1 MIDWLL
7 VLVAALGGSP
17 DPGCLVLGALDE
29 RRAHALEHDDPAALA
44 QVYRPGSTL
53 LAADEAV
60 LDAYRERGLRLR
72 GGRVERLACTTAQ
85 EEPGRFEVDVVD
97 RVAEA
102 AVEAPDGR
110 RALPR
115 DRPSRH
121 VVTLVWTSEGWRV
134 ERVR

>member
-17 DPGCLVLGALDE
+17 DPGCLVLDALDE
-29 RRAHALEHDDPAALA
+29 RRAHALQRDDPAALT

-53 LAADEAV
+53 LASDLAV

-72 GGRVERLACTTAQ
+72 GAGVERLSCRTA
-85 EEPGRFEVDVVD
+85 EERPGRYEVDVVD
-97 RVAEA
+97 RVSET
-102 AVEAPDGR
+102 AVETPDGR
-110 RALPR
+110 RALPL
-115 DRPSRH
+115 DRPTRH
-121 VVTLVWTSEGWRV
+121 VVTLVGTPEGWRV

>member
-7 VLVAALGGSP
+7 VLVAALGGSS

-29 RRAHALEHDDPAALA
+29 RRAHALAHDDPEALA
-44 QVYRPGSTL
+44 EVYPPESTL
-53 LAADEAV
+53 LAADRAV

-72 GGRVERLACTTAQ
+72 GGAVERLSCRTAA
-85 EEPGRFEVDVVD
+85 ERPGRYEVDVVD
-97 RVAEA
+97 RVSES
-102 AVEAPDGR
+102 AVEASDGR

-115 DRPSRH
+115 DRPTRH
-121 VVTLVWTSEGWRV
+121 LVTLVRTPGGWRV